1 MKYLDAGELGVQNAR
16 TTREARMDLSRPVLD
31 TLGDLALIGVEYANG
46 RMTRN
51 DYVEAAVA
59 LGLTPMVA
67 HQRTITYDLAAIKVR
82 SPT

>member
-1 MKYLDAGELGVQNAR
+1 
-16 TTREARMDLSRPVLD
+16 MDLTRPTLD
-31 TLGDLALIGVEYANG
+31 ILGDLALIGVEYANG

-59 LGLTPMVA
+59 LGLTPVQA
-67 HQRTITYDLAAIKVR
+67 HKRAVTYDLAAIKVR